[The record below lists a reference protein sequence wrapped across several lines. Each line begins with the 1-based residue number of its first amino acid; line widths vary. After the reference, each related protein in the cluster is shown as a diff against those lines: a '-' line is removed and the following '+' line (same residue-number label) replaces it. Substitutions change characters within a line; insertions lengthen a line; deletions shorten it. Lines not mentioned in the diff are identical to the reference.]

1 MKKVLKLEGHDPIEI
16 YGPGNK
22 ILEEFCT
29 YFPGL
34 KVVARGDEILL
45 DGSRDDL
52 AAFQQKFSELIRLR
66 HVKPSLTRFDIE
78 SLFDAESSA
87 EPFPANGEGIIV
99 HSTDGKPIRARNKN
113 QQAMVKAY
121 FEDDLVFA
129 VGPAGTGKTYIAI
142 ALAVRALKNRE
153 IRRRSRT

>member
-87 EPFPANGEGIIV
+87 EPFPGFSRLEASSRIFARSASFMAERSVTTGSANSRFLQDFSISFMVLAAFGAQLPFSIIP
-99 HSTDGKPIRARNKN
+99 TLRPQKP
-113 QQAMVKAY
+113 
-121 FEDDLVFA
+121 
-129 VGPAGTGKTYIAI
+129 
-142 ALAVRALKNRE
+142 
-153 IRRRSRT
+153 RSSR